1 MLRSILA
8 VVAGFAGMTVLVM
21 IGSVAIAAAMIPGG
35 LKGMRD
41 RMQRGDVPLPSM
53 RIYAT
58 NLVMSLI
65 AAIVGGWI
73 TLRLAPSS
81 PDGHLLALAVVVLL
95 MGAVSAFAPGGAQQA
110 RWYKLL
116 IPVVGAAGVLASG
129 VLFPA

>member
-1 MLRSILA
+1 MLRSMLA
-8 VVAGFAGMTVLVM
+8 VIAGFAGMTVLVM
-21 IGSVAIAAAMIPGG
+21 VGSVAIAAAMIPGG
-35 LKGMRD
+35 LRGMRD
-41 RMQRGDVPLPSM
+41 RMQRGEMPLPSA

-81 PDGHLLALAVVVLL
+81 PTNHLIALSVVVLL
-95 MGAVSAFAPGGAQQA
+95 MGVVSAFAPGGAQQA

-116 IPVVGAAGVLASG
+116 IPVVGAAGVMASG
-129 VLFPA
+129 MLFPA